1 MGVYRYTRAAL
12 RRRWETRSAVRD
24 PIYVEDDQQ
33 EASFTPDYT
42 PATPPEGASEEDP
55 SELGSTPTTP
65 PAEVDYTPT
74 PPPGE
79 CAWPFTP
86 PDEYC
91 ATPTPPPELEEEEVD
106 YTPTTPPVVMEEEE
120 EEEEDYTPTTPPVVL
135 EEEEEPAVTHDGV
148 PPTRWSESS
157 GECSTIRC
165 ILCPTRPA
173 THGVLCRGCW
183 RLEKTVGIIL

>member
-24 PIYVEDDQQ
+24 PINVEDDSPEDQ
-33 EASFTPDYT
+33 EAGFTTDYT

-65 PAEVDYTPT
+65 LAEVDYTPT
-74 PPPGE
+74 TPPGE

-91 ATPTPPPELEEEEVD
+91 ATPTPPELEEEEGD
-106 YTPTTPPVVMEEEE
+106 T
-120 EEEEDYTPTTPPVVL
+120 L
-135 EEEEEPAVTHDGV
+135 QRHHQ
-148 PPTRWSESS
+148 S
-157 GECSTIRC
+157 
-165 ILCPTRPA
+165 
-173 THGVLCRGCW
+173 
-183 RLEKTVGIIL
+183 